1 MTLFAIYS
9 DTINKRFYDA
19 RNDILK
25 IEDHYYN
32 TSLGYRFLW
41 LQNGI
46 NNLREKP
53 IFGHG
58 IGSYKN
64 TIKIYIDKNNIHHD
78 DLNAIGNNPHEICK
92 YIISIG
98 HIWII
103 YIFSFST

>member
-1 MTLFAIYS
+1 MM
-9 DTINKRFYDA
+9 

-78 DLNAIGNNPHEICK
+78 DLNAIGNNPHDFVSISSQLGISGLFIYLVFFYLTYFFHREEIF
-92 YIISIG
+92 Y
-98 HIWII
+98 
-103 YIFSFST
+103 